1 MGNYTSAVPELAKAL
16 KKLAPALSEVAEA
29 VRTLAT
35 AAEVQTALNQ
45 AKLSTNP
52 QIITKASKS
61 AHNAISVEDDATA
74 RTTKENPVEGD
85 LKPSE
90 EDRKVAPTNIDDTG
104 STEPRV
110 LPPLSEV
117 CATPLPHRAS
127 TVAESPVESQADKGG
142 EGLNEAAKSKPASD
156 AEVAAARAKRMSDCT
171 KLYKQLVYLGWDEKE
186 ARVEARRF
194 IADICKK
201 IGAPVTN
208 AGDLPHEFHNE
219 FMEGL
224 NSKLYEVRK

>member
-1 MGNYTSAVPELAKAL
+1 MGNDNNAVPDLAAAL
-16 KKLAPALSEVAEA
+16 KKLGPALSEVAEA

-35 AAEVQTALNQ
+35 AAEVQNALNQ
-45 AKLSTNP
+45 AELGTNP

-61 AHNAISVEDDATA
+61 AHNAISVEDDVTA
-74 RTTKENPVEGD
+74 RTTEENPVEGD

-90 EDRKVAPTNIDDTG
+90 GDKKVAPTNLDGAG

-110 LPPLSEV
+110 LPPLPEA

-127 TVAESPVESQADKGG
+127 TVAESPAEPQADKGG
-142 EGLNEAAKSKPASD
+142 EGLNEAVKSKPASD
-156 AEVAAARAKRMSDCT
+156 AEVAASRAERMSDCT

-208 AGDLPHEFHNE
+208 AGDLPHEFHDE